1 MIIMAV
7 ILLTGSLIKE
17 NTITHLVGIRD
28 YQVITAENIFIMGL
42 GTQRIV
48 TQIMTILMVFHLGG
62 SLIKASII
70 TALAGTVDFQA
81 IIMGAIFIMD
91 HGILLT
97 IIRLLEV
104 KAITPGKRR
113 KIKCSDSLLI
123 PFELTRPVCVFYKGI
138 DRRMMAVL
146 PDY

>member
-1 MIIMAV
+1 MVITAV
-7 ILLTGSLIKE
+7 TLQDGSLTKG
-17 NTITHLVGIRD
+17 NTITHLAGIRD
-28 YQVITAENIFIMGL
+28 YQVITAENTFIMEL

-48 TQIMTILMVFHLGG
+48 TQIMAVLMDFHQDG

-70 TALAGTVDFQA
+70 TALAGTVDFQV

-91 HGILLT
+91 HGIQLI

-113 KIKCSDSLLI
+113 KIKCSDSLLM
-123 PFELTRPVCVFYKGI
+123 PFELTINGCVFLRY
-138 DRRMMAVL
+138 RRIMAVL
-146 PDY
+146 LDY